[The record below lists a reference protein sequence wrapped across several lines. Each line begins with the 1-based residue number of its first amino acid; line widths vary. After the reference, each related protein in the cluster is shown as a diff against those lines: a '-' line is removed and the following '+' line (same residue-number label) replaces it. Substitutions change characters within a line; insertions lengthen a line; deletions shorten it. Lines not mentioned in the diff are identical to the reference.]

1 MPYYGR
7 MYFNTG
13 IQDVAEILVIDY
25 LNLVN
30 SSNKKELETPREQW
44 TSDLDQLFS
53 KVDLHMAKTGAKL
66 FLVISH

>member
-1 MPYYGR
+1 